1 MSTPKDLPAALS
13 HAFEKAI
20 YRVHSPQGDIDVRIG
35 QLNRP
40 LNQLQQQENSQ
51 GAAILTACN
60 PGAQICS
67 RAFNDAVQE
76 SLLRDLQKLNLR
88 WWSAVNLDPAGKWPD
103 EPSLLVLDISLQQA
117 RWQARLFKQLAFVYI
132 PANGKPQLH
141 QVQQRLPKSNQ
152 ADLKSSAPF

>member
-1 MSTPKDLPAALS
+1 MSTQKDLPAALS

-20 YRVHSPQGDIDVRIG
+20 YRVHSPLGDMDVRIG
-35 QLNRP
+35 QLNRS
-40 LNQLQQQENSQ
+40 LNQLLEQENSR

-76 SLLRDLQKLNLR
+76 SLLRDLQKLDLR
-88 WWSAVNLDPAGKWPD
+88 WWPAVNLDPAGKWPD

-132 PANGKPQLH
+132 PPNGKAQLH
-141 QVQQRLPKSNQ
+141 QVQQRLPQSSQ
-152 ADLKSSAPF
+152 ADSSSPLAF

>member
-1 MSTPKDLPAALS
+1 MSTQKDLPAALS

-40 LNQLQQQENSQ
+40 LNKLLEQENSR

-76 SLLRDLQKLNLR
+76 SLLRDLQKLDLR
-88 WWSAVNLDPAGKWPD
+88 WWPATNLDPRGKWPD
-103 EPSLLVLDISLQQA
+103 EPSLLVLAISLQQA

-141 QVQQRLPKSNQ
+141 QVQQRLPVSDQ
-152 ADLKSSAPF
+152 ADLNSPIPF

>member
-1 MSTPKDLPAALS
+1 MSTPNNLPAALS

-35 QLNRP
+35 QLNRT
-40 LNQLQQQENSQ
+40 LNQLLEQENSR

-76 SLLRDLQKLNLR
+76 TLLRDLQKQDLH
-88 WWSAVNLDPAGKWPD
+88 WWPAVNLDPKGKWPD

-132 PANGKPQLH
+132 PLNGKPQLH
-141 QVQQRLPKSNQ
+141 QVQQRLPVSDQ
-152 ADLKSSAPF
+152 ADLNSPVPF